1 MWRDATTLYLRL
13 AAASLRAQMQYRAS
27 FAMWSVGQFVMVGIE
42 LLGVWALFD
51 RFGAVRGWRFAEVA
65 LLFGL
70 VNVSFALAESFGRG
84 FDAFSTVVRSGDF
97 DRMLLRP
104 RSTAFQVATS
114 EFQFLR
120 AGRLAVGLVML
131 LWAGAALDVGWT
143 AAKLGLLAGAMVGGA
158 CVFYGLLVLQATLCF
173 WTVESLEIMNTLTYG
188 GTEAAQYP
196 LTLYRDWFRRFFT
209 FVVPLA
215 FVSYIPAGALLERP
229 TVPALPEAARWAS
242 PLVGLVFLLVSLRIW
257 RFGERRYQSTGS

>member
-1 MWRDATTLYLRL
+1 MSGDVTRLYLRL
-13 AAASLRAQMQYRAS
+13 AAASLRSQMQYRAS
-27 FAMWSVGQFVMVGIE
+27 FAMWSVGQFITVGIE

-51 RFGAVRGWRFAEVA
+51 RFGAVRGWRFTEVA

-84 FDAFSTVVRSGDF
+84 FDTFSALVKSGDF
-97 DRMLLRP
+97 DRLLLRP
-104 RSTAFQVATS
+104 RSTAFQVATR

-120 AGRLAVGLVML
+120 AGRLAVGIVML
-131 LWAGAALDVGWT
+131 LWAGAALEVGWT
-143 AAKLGLLAGAMVGGA
+143 AAKVALLAGAVVGGA

-173 WTVESLEIMNTLTYG
+173 WTVESLEIMNALTYG

-229 TVPALPEAARWAS
+229 TVPALPEAVRWAS
-242 PLVGLVFLLVSLRIW
+242 PVVGVVFLLVSLRIW

>member
-1 MWRDATTLYLRL
+1 MSQGALKLYFRL

-27 FAMWSVGQFVMVGIE
+27 FAMWSAGQFITVGIE

-51 RFGAVRGWRFAEVA
+51 RFGAVKGWRFAEVA

-84 FDAFSTVVRSGDF
+84 FDTFSTLVRSGDF
-97 DRMLLRP
+97 DRLLLRP
-104 RSTAFQVATS
+104 RSTAFQVATRD
-114 EFQFLR
+114 FQFLR

-131 LWAGAALDVGWT
+131 LWSAAALDVGWT
-143 AAKLGLLAGAMVGGA
+143 AAKLLLLAGAIAGGA
-158 CVFYGLLVLQATLCF
+158 CVFYGLIVLQATMCF
-173 WTVESLEIMNTLTYG
+173 WTVESIEIMNAVTYG

-196 LTLYRDWFRRFFT
+196 LSLYRDWFRRFFT
-209 FVVPLA
+209 FVVPLG
-215 FVSYIPAGALLERP
+215 FVSYIPAGALLGRP

-242 PLVGLVFLLVSLRIW
+242 PLVGVLFLLVSLRIW
-257 RFGERRYQSTGS
+257 RLGERRYQSTGS